1 MSKDPLSAARA
12 VALET
17 EFDALLDDREL
28 SQIDAMVH
36 KYRSGKATFE
46 ALIGHVAVISE
57 LRKIRDSLLNEAQ
70 KAIESIEES

>member
-17 EFDALLDDREL
+17 EFDALLDDREA
-28 SQIDAMVH
+28 IHVDAMVT

-57 LRKIRDSLLNEAQ
+57 LRKIRDTLTSEAQ
-70 KAIESIEES
+70 KAIQLLEEP